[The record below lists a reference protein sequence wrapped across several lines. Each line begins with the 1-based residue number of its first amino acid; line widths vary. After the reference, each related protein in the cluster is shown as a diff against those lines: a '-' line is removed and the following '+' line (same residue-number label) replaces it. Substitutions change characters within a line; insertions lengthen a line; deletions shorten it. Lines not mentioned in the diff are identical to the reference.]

1 MKSTSTSEK
10 NNSSLV
16 IRHSSFVNMKTRIF
30 TNWRTSLL
38 GALFL
43 LISLV
48 LVFNKIIAWGEFMAF
63 LPTIFGL
70 LYVKDTIFQVKS
82 KE

>member
-1 MKSTSTSEK
+1 MKS
-10 NNSSLV
+10 
-16 IRHSSFVNMKTRIF
+16 RIF
-30 TNWRTSLL
+30 ANWRTSLL

-43 LISLV
+43 LISLL

-70 LYVKDTIFQVKS
+70 LYFRDTIFQVKP

>member
-1 MKSTSTSEK
+1 
-10 NNSSLV
+10 
-16 IRHSSFVNMKTRIF
+16 MKTRCS
-30 TNWRTSLL
+30 TTHRASLL
-38 GALFL
+38 GVLFL
-43 LISLV
+43 LIRVV

>member
-1 MKSTSTSEK
+1 MKSR
-10 NNSSLV
+10 L
-16 IRHSSFVNMKTRIF
+16 F

-38 GALFL
+38 GAFFL

-70 LYVKDTIFQVKS
+70 LYVRDTIFQVKP

>member
-1 MKSTSTSEK
+1 
-10 NNSSLV
+10 
-16 IRHSSFVNMKTRIF
+16 MKTRIF

-38 GALFL
+38 GVAFL
-43 LISLV
+43 LISPLLV
-48 LVFNKIIAWGEFMAF
+48 VQKIIAWGEFMAF

>member
-1 MKSTSTSEK
+1 MSPSFLQTFTMKSR
-10 NNSSLV
+10 L
-16 IRHSSFVNMKTRIF
+16 F

-43 LISLV
+43 LISLI
-48 LVFNKIIAWGEFMAF
+48 LVFAKIIAWGEFMAF